1 MTRLQILDFLFEHRR
16 TEICLGSIFIRFTSI
31 QYAFHEIKRSL
42 RITWNTCKEKQKE
55 KLTFRSLSL
64 KILVFIIIE
73 FQSSFFVSCQIGLR
87 FELLDL
93 QYAAQLGRLLLM
105 IFPIVCAKNETPI
118 VYSGQSLVQYPQK
131 PNAAPHSLTYV
142 LSYELGLFSHYQI
155 LETTSYDLTV
165 SEFQALILQNKYI
178 LIWQKLETY
187 PRLMN

>member
-42 RITWNTCKEKQKE
+42 RITWNTCKEKKGE

-73 FQSSFFVSCQIGLR
+73 FQSRLFFVSCQIDLR

-93 QYAAQLGRLLLM
+93 QYAAQLGLLLM

-118 VYSGQSLVQYPQK
+118 VYSGQSLVGITHKNPTLLYGSPTNWDFLVIIRSWKLQ
-131 PNAAPHSLTYV
+131 
-142 LSYELGLFSHYQI
+142 
-155 LETTSYDLTV
+155 V
-165 SEFQALILQNKYI
+165 SIFRFRSF
-178 LIWQKLETY
+178 KL
-187 PRLMN
+187 

>member
-42 RITWNTCKEKQKE
+42 RITWNTCKKKRE
-55 KLTFRSLSL
+55 KLIFRSLSL

-93 QYAAQLGRLLLM
+93 QYAVQLGLLLM

-131 PNAAPHSLTYV
+131 PNATQHSLLCALLRTRTFQS
-142 LSYELGLFSHYQI
+142 LSDLGNYKLRSYGFAVSSSNSAKQI
-155 LETTSYDLTV
+155 CFDLVET
-165 SEFQALILQNKYI
+165 
-178 LIWQKLETY
+178 
-187 PRLMN
+187 